1 MNQRILKISKIIAI
15 TLVSMVLLLAVAIGI
30 IFQFVLTPEK
40 ITPKVVQAINKN
52 LNAEL
57 SIDAIELTFFKTFP
71 NFKLELKNGLILN
84 TPSSFQDSISK
95 PNDTLIQFDYG
106 VVSVNPLAFMANSIE
121 VNKFSFENPT
131 IYAYVS
137 PEGNTNWTILKESDP
152 KIKDSLSV
160 EDKEQKDFNA
170 KINIEEISIINGNLI
185 FDDRYSENF
194 ITVGGFDMNIEA
206 GYSEKEVLLK
216 LNSSSDNVIIR
227 KKGETYTDELN
238 VSLITDFHVNRA
250 TKVIDLNNAKVG
262 INDIQFATEGTLIPN
277 RDKKYID
284 VDLHLDL
291 EVPTLNTLIDLVPE
305 AVFNKTE
312 DYTAEG
318 DVSIIADIKGIYKKG
333 VIPAINAK
341 FKINNGSISYEKRP
355 NKIDLIEADI
365 EAYISPEINTGSH
378 FSIHNFKVKGV
389 GTEITVKGK
398 GENLFD
404 NADLN
409 ITADGKID
417 LEAMEKSFPFKKSL
431 NLAGAGEIHLSSI
444 FNINDIQN
452 QDYGKIQALG
462 TVKMNQIVFHNEV
475 DSLKLVLDKADIHIE
490 QDQNSNLLTQRSTK
504 VIGGKI
510 LIENLEFEDGKTSS
524 GKLDQLDIKFATTSI
539 KDSTKVAVM
548 KAMVLIKNGNLNL
561 GDSLIA
567 QLKFVNAQINLE
579 PDKLNMKIPKVHS
592 VFQIDSAGIESKG
605 RFFAISKGAY
615 ELSSTKAGSNWPIN
629 GHISFD
635 QLYAFTPAF
644 PLLLKMPQTE
654 VTFKPGIISL
664 DHAKIEIG
672 GSDIEATGKV
682 YNIGD
687 AFFDDKMFKGELEV
701 NSTLIDFNEFIQA
714 INDGVKEIEK
724 SPEEVLAQDL
734 SLTMKETVEQ
744 PTSFVVPQKLD
755 LSLKSSFK
763 ELKYK
768 KFIIDDV
775 VGIITIKDQKI
786 DLANLQMTTMA
797 AKMTTSAA
805 YTSKEKGIASLDFD
819 FKIFEIDLSK
829 LTELLPVLD
838 TLLPMV
844 DSFEGKVN
852 ARMKGNT
859 IVDKNLDMNAAS
871 IDAIARV
878 AGANLV
884 VLSGKTFERMAKML
898 LFKNKEKNEI
908 DTLEFA
914 MIFKNKQ
921 IEVFPSMVTVDR
933 YKVAIGGRHN
943 LDLTYD
949 YHVSI
954 LKSPMP
960 FKAGIDLKG
969 TEEDMDFKI
978 TKAKYK
984 HLFSTKERQQKKAD
998 STLIKQKLQIINSL
1012 PF

>member
-1 MNQRILKISKIIAI
+1 MKQRILKISKIVAI
-15 TLVSMVLLLAVAIGI
+15 TLVSIICLLAVTIGVV
-30 IFQFVLTPEK
+30 FQFVLTPEK

-57 SIDAIELTFFKTFP
+57 SLEAIELTFFKTFP

-84 TPSSFQDSISK
+84 PSASIQDSAFI

-106 VVSVNPLAFMANSIE
+106 VVSVNPVAFIGNSIE

-137 PEGNTNWTILKESDP
+137 PEGNVNWDILKENEP
-152 KIKDSLSV
+152 KAKDSISV
-160 EDKEQKDFNA
+160 TDAEQKEFNA
-170 KINIEEISIINGNLI
+170 SINIEEISIINGNLV
-185 FDDRYSENF
+185 FDDQYSENF
-194 ITVGGFDMNIEA
+194 ITVTGFDMDVEA

-227 KKGETYTDELN
+227 KQGETYTDELS
-238 VSLITDFHVNRA
+238 VSLNADFHVNRQ
-250 TKVIDLNNAKVG
+250 TKVINLNNAKVG
-262 INDIQFATEGTLIPN
+262 INDIQFASEGTLAPN
-277 RDKKYID
+277 RDQKHIE

-291 EVPTLNTLIDLVPE
+291 EVPTLNTLIDLVPD
-305 AVFNKTE
+305 AVFDKTDNYE
-312 DYTAEG
+312 AAG
-318 DVSIIADIKGIYKKG
+318 DVSIIADINGIYAKG
-333 VIPAINAK
+333 VIPAISAK
-341 FKINNGSISYEKRP
+341 FKINNGSISYKNRP

-365 EAYISPEINTGSH
+365 DAYISPEIRTGSH
-378 FSIHNFKVKGV
+378 FDIHNFTLKGV
-389 GTEITVKGK
+389 GTEINIKGK
-398 GENLFD
+398 GQDLFD
-404 NADLN
+404 NAYLDL
-409 ITADGKID
+409 TANGKID
-417 LEAMEKSFPFKKSL
+417 LEALKNSFPFKKNL
-431 NLAGAGEIHLSSI
+431 NLEGAGEIHLSST
-444 FNINDIQN
+444 FNVNDIRN

-462 TVKMNQIVFHNEV
+462 TLNMNQIVFRNDT
-475 DSLKLVLDKADIHIE
+475 DSLLIVLDKADIHIE
-490 QDQNSNLLTQRSTK
+490 QDQNSNLLTAAKTK
-504 VIGGKI
+504 VIGGQI
-510 LIENLEFEDGKTSS
+510 LVQNLEFKDGKESS
-524 GKLDQLDIKFATTSI
+524 VNLDQLDIKFATTPI

-548 KAMVLIKNGNLNL
+548 KAKVLIENGNLNL
-561 GDSLIA
+561 GDSLMA
-567 QLKFVNAQINLE
+567 SLKFVNAQISLE
-579 PDKLNMKIPKVHS
+579 PDKKNHKIPVLHS
-592 VFQIDSAGIESKG
+592 VFQIDSSGIKSKG

-615 ELSSTKAGSNWPIN
+615 DLTSTRMDNNWPIN

-635 QLYAFTPAF
+635 KLYAYTPSF
-644 PLLLKMPQTE
+644 PLLLKMPQTKI
-654 VTFKPGIISL
+654 TFKPGVISL

-672 GSDIEATGKV
+672 NSDIEATGKV
-682 YNIGD
+682 YNIGE
-687 AFFDDKMFKGELEV
+687 AFFDEKMFKGELEV
-701 NSTLIDFNEFIQA
+701 YSKLIDFNEFIQA
-714 INDGVKEIEK
+714 FNESVQPIEK
-724 SPEEVLAQDL
+724 SPEAIIAQDQ
-734 SLTMKETVEQ
+734 SSIKTETAEQ
-744 PTSFVVPQKLD
+744 PKSFVVPERLD
-755 LSLKSSFK
+755 LSLKSHFNK
-763 ELKYK
+763 MKYK
-768 KFIIDDV
+768 KFIIDNV
-775 VGIITIKDQKI
+775 VGVITIKDQKI
-786 DLANLQMTTMA
+786 DLGNLQMTTMA

-819 FKIFEIDLSK
+819 FKIFDIDLSK

-844 DSFEGKVN
+844 DSFKGKVD

-859 IVDKNLDMNAAS
+859 IIDKNLDMNAAS

-878 AGANLV
+878 TGTNLV
-884 VLSGKTFERMAKML
+884 VLNGKTFEKMAKML
-898 LFKNKEKNEI
+898 LFKNKEKNTI
-908 DTLEFA
+908 DALEFA

-921 IEVFPSMVTVDR
+921 IEIFPSMVTVDR

-969 TEEDMDFKI
+969 TDEDMDFKI

-998 STLIKQKLQIINSL
+998 STLIRRKNSVISSL